1 MVNNTPKTMTY
12 HQIHRKKC
20 LEKGSHC
27 YKQNKKRVQKITLEQ
42 YKGLPD
48 KQKDKKREYI
58 QIDMGMCLKNI
69 NKN

>member
-1 MVNNTPKTMTY
+1 MVNNKPKTMTY

-48 KQKDKKREYI
+48 KQKDKKRE
-58 QIDMGMCLKNI
+58 
-69 NKN
+69 

>member
-1 MVNNTPKTMTY
+1 MVNNKPKTMTY

-42 YKGLPD
+42 YKELPD
-48 KQKDKKREYI
+48 K
-58 QIDMGMCLKNI
+58 
-69 NKN
+69 